1 MRTLVPFDRFQENKN
16 SLCDP
21 EHAAFGLL
29 NDVTI
34 NPYTKFEFWNIYY
47 LAPASGQPFER

>member
-34 NPYTKFEFWNIYY
+34 NPYTKFEF
-47 LAPASGQPFER
+47 